1 METRAYNQAY
11 LEDAMASLG
20 AMMDYAVNVCG
31 EALSLFH
38 ARFLASGLAEA
49 FSQGNPK
56 YIAGMSGIE
65 LAMLVVKR
73 TGEALP
79 DREVFIDMG
88 SPEYWTGWT
97 LAYLSWYL
105 CMDFDALQSR
115 GVRIEDLRD
124 RYPVLHEAGLTKSV
138 EFATGRIDDYQ
149 AERNLLKRARRN
161 AGLTQRQLAGI
172 TGVPLRVIQSYEQGQ
187 RSLETA
193 GMESVRRIC
202 RALGC
207 RIEDI
212 RPL

>member
-1 METRAYNQAY
+1 MGTVKDIEHSFRLYYRQLCLYGLHFTED
-11 LEDAMASLG
+11 LE
-20 AMMDYAVNVCG
+20 AVEDIVQ
-31 EALSLFH
+31 EA
-38 ARFLASGLAEA
+38 
-49 FSQGNPK
+49 
-56 YIAGMSGIE
+56 
-65 LAMLVVKR
+65 
-73 TGEALP
+73 
-79 DREVFIDMG
+79 FIDMG

-105 CMDFDALQSR
+105 CIDFDTLQSR

-207 RIEDI
+207 RVEDI